1 VRKTER
7 DMRKQAF
14 AFALIS
20 RTYEADDSRYI
31 PIGTVVE
38 IDLHECGGMDEFI
51 LTDSN
56 DVVPLKRHCQIQPY
70 RKGWL
75 SDFWFI

>member
-1 VRKTER
+1 MVGSSPTYAPKHILERKHHMARE
-7 DMRKQAF
+7 
-14 AFALIS
+14 L
-20 RTYEADDSRYI
+20 
-31 PIGTVVE
+31 PIRF
-38 IDLHECGGMDEFI
+38 IMDEFI